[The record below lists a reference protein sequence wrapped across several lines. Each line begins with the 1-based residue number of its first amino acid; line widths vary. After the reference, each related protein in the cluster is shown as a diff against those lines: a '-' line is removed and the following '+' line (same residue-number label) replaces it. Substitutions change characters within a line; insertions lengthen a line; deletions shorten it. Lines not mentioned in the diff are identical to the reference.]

1 MATNVIQ
8 QYTGGFLPDDILL
21 LTHAPIFVWFDGTI
35 GIVYYYYP
43 LDYVLLQCVLICF
56 VALHGD

>member
-8 QYTGGFLPDDILL
+8 QYTGVFLPDDILL
-21 LTHAPIFVWFDGTI
+21 LTQAPIFVWFDGTI
-35 GIVYYYYP
+35 RIVYYYYP
-43 LDYVLLQCVLICF
+43 LDYVLQCVLICY